1 MSEEFV
7 KRRDWKMHRR
17 TPGRG
22 ASLGMVVFTLL
33 ALASTGA
40 FAAWELNLPVGVTP
54 ISRIVYDL
62 HMLILW
68 ICVVIGVVVFGV
80 MFISIVRHRKAA
92 GAQAAQFHHSTLAEI
107 AWTVVPIVI
116 LVTMAVPATTT
127 LIEMEDT
134 TDADLTVKV
143 TAYQWKWKYEFI
155 EDGLT
160 VYSNLAASSRQAIY
174 EDPTKVENYLL
185 EVDNPIVFPVDKKVR
200 LLLTADDVIHAWWVP
215 ELGQKK
221 DAIPGFIN
229 EIWTRVEEPGIYRGQ
244 CAELCGKDH
253 GFMPIVVRAASEEEY
268 RAWVT
273 EQKTAQA
280 EQAALAMRT
289 WSKTELMALG
299 EKVYVTSCAT
309 CHRLDGAGVD
319 GAFPS
324 IRASDVVTGDVEAHL
339 KLVMDGRSGT
349 AMKSFGS
356 QLSDVELAAVVTY
369 QRNAFGNTTGDLV
382 QPAMISAAR
391 NLNTGG

>member
-1 MSEEFV
+1 
-7 KRRDWKMHRR
+7 MHRR
-17 TPGRG
+17 TPRRG
-22 ASLGMVVFTLL
+22 ACTGMAVFALL

-40 FAAWELNLPVGVTP
+40 FAAWDLNLPVGVTP
-54 ISRIVYDL
+54 ISKIVYDL

-68 ICVVIGVVVFGV
+68 ICIAIGVVVFGV

-92 GAQAAQFHHSTLAEI
+92 GAQAAQFHHSTFAEI
-107 AWTVVPIVI
+107 AWTVIPIVI
-116 LVTMAVPATTT
+116 LVAMAVPATTT

-143 TAYQWKWKYEFI
+143 TAYQWMWKYEYI
-155 EDGLT
+155 EDGVI
-160 VYSNLAASSRQAIY
+160 VYSTLAPSSRQAIY
-174 EDPTKVENYLL
+174 EDPTKVDNYLL

-229 EIWTRVEEPGIYRGQ
+229 EIWTRIEEPGVYRGQ

-253 GFMPIVVRAASEEEY
+253 GFMPIVVRAAPEEEY
-268 RAWVT
+268 RAWVD
-273 EQKTAQA
+273 ERKTAQA

-289 WSKTELMALG
+289 WDRTELMTLG
-299 EKVYVTSCAT
+299 ENVYVGSCAT
-309 CHRLDGAGVD
+309 CHQLDGSGVA

-324 IRASDVVTGDVEAHL
+324 IRGSEVATGDVQAHL
-339 KLVMDGRSGT
+339 KLVMDGRGGT
-349 AMKSFGS
+349 AMRPFGS
-356 QLSDVELAAVVTY
+356 QLNDVELAAVVTY
-369 QRNAFGNTTGDLV
+369 QRNAFGNATGDVV

>member
-1 MSEEFV
+1 
-7 KRRDWKMHRR
+7 MHRR

-22 ASLGMVVFTLL
+22 ASSGMAVFTML

-40 FAAWELNLPVGVTP
+40 FAAWDLNLPVGVTP

-68 ICVVIGVVVFGV
+68 ICVAIGVVVFGI
-80 MFISIVRHRKAA
+80 MFISILRHRKAA
-92 GAQAAQFHHSTLAEI
+92 GAQAAQFHHSTFAEI

-116 LVTMAVPATTT
+116 LVAMAVPATTT

-143 TAYQWKWKYEFI
+143 TAYQWKWKYEYV
-155 EDGLT
+155 EDGIT

-174 EDPTKVENYLL
+174 EDPTRVENYLL

-229 EIWTRVEEPGIYRGQ
+229 EIWTRVEEPGVYRGQ

-253 GFMPIVVRAASEEEY
+253 GFMPIVVRAAPEEEY
-268 RAWVT
+268 RAWVA
-273 EQKTAQA
+273 ERKTAQA

-289 WSKTELMALG
+289 WDKTELMALG

-309 CHRLDGAGVD
+309 CHQLDGAGVP

-324 IRASDVVTGDVEAHL
+324 IRGSEVATGDVQAHL

-349 AMKSFGS
+349 AMQSFGS
-356 QLSDVELAAVVTY
+356 QLGDVELAAVVTY
-369 QRNAFGNTTGDLV
+369 QRNALGNATGDVV
-382 QPAMISAAR
+382 QPAMITAAR
-391 NLNTGG
+391 NLNTGGRGS

>member
-1 MSEEFV
+1 M
-7 KRRDWKMHRR
+7 
-17 TPGRG
+17 
-22 ASLGMVVFTLL
+22 AL
-33 ALASTGA
+33 ALASPSA
-40 FAAWELNLPVGVTP
+40 FAAWDLNLPVGVTP

-68 ICVVIGVVVFGV
+68 ICVAIGVVVFGV

-92 GAQAAQFHHSTLAEI
+92 GAQAARFHHSTFAEI
-107 AWTVVPIVI
+107 AWTIIPIVI
-116 LVTMAVPATTT
+116 LVAMAVPATTT

-143 TAYQWKWKYEFI
+143 TAYQWMWKYEYI
-155 EDGLT
+155 EDGVT
-160 VYSNLAASSRQAIY
+160 VYSTLAASSRQAIY
-174 EDPTKVENYLL
+174 EDPMKVENYLL
-185 EVDNPIVFPVDKKVR
+185 EVDNHIVFPVDKKVR

-229 EIWTRVEEPGIYRGQ
+229 EIWTRVEEPGVYRGQ

-253 GFMPIVVRAASEEEY
+253 GFMPIVVRAAPEEEY
-268 RAWVT
+268 RAWVD
-273 EQKTAQA
+273 EQKVAQA
-280 EQAALAMRT
+280 AQAALAMRS
-289 WSKTELMALG
+289 WERTELMALG
-299 EKVYVTSCAT
+299 EKVYVSSCAT
-309 CHRLDGAGVD
+309 CHQLDGTGVE

-324 IRASDVVTGDVEAHL
+324 IRGSHVATGGLQDHL

-349 AMKSFGS
+349 AMRAFGS
-356 QLSDVELAAVVTY
+356 QLNDVELAAVVTY
-369 QRNAFGNTTGDLV
+369 QRNAFGNATGDVV

>member
-1 MSEEFV
+1 
-7 KRRDWKMHRR
+7 MHRR
-17 TPGRG
+17 TPGRAACSG
-22 ASLGMVVFTLL
+22 IAVLMLF
-33 ALASTGA
+33 AFASTSV
-40 FAAWELNLPVGVTP
+40 FAAWDLNLPVGVTP

-68 ICVVIGVVVFGV
+68 ICVAIGIVVFGI
-80 MFISIVRHRKAA
+80 MLISIVRHRKAV
-92 GAQAAQFHHSTLAEI
+92 GARAARFHHSTFAEI
-107 AWTVVPIVI
+107 AWTVIPIAI

-134 TDADLTVKV
+134 TDADLTIKV
-143 TAYQWKWKYEFI
+143 TGYQWKWKYEYI
-155 EDGLT
+155 EDGIT
-160 VYSNLAASSRQAIY
+160 VYSTLAASSRQAIY

-185 EVDNPIVFPVDKKVR
+185 EVDNPIVFPVDRKVR

-229 EIWTRVEEPGIYRGQ
+229 EMWTRVEEPGVYRGQ

-253 GFMPIVVRAASEEEY
+253 GFMPIVVRAAPEDEY
-268 RAWVT
+268 RAWVA
-273 EQKTAQA
+273 ERKAAQA
-280 EQAALAMRT
+280 EQAALAMRS
-289 WSKTELMALG
+289 WDKTELMALG

-309 CHRLDGAGVD
+309 CHQVDGTGVD

-324 IRASDVVTGDVEAHL
+324 MHGSEVATGSLQTHL
-339 KLVMDGRSGT
+339 ELVMDGRGGT
-349 AMKSFGS
+349 AMRPFGS

-369 QRNAFGNTTGDLV
+369 QRNAFGNATGDVV

>member
-1 MSEEFV
+1 M
-7 KRRDWKMHRR
+7 MHRR
-17 TPGRG
+17 TPGRL
-22 ASLGMVVFTLL
+22 AWSGMVAVALL
-33 ALASTGA
+33 ALGSNGA
-40 FAAWELNLPVGVTP
+40 FAAWDLNLPVGVTP
-54 ISRIVYDL
+54 ISRNVYDL

-68 ICVVIGVVVFGV
+68 ICVAIGVVVFGI
-80 MFISIVRHRKAA
+80 MFISIVLHRKSA
-92 GAQAAQFHHSTLAEI
+92 GAQAAQFHHSTFAEI
-107 AWTVVPIVI
+107 AWTVIPIVI
-116 LVTMAVPATTT
+116 LVAMAVPATTT

-134 TDADLTVKV
+134 SDADITVKV
-143 TAYQWKWKYEFI
+143 TGYQWKWKYEYI
-155 EDGLT
+155 EDGIT
-160 VYSNLAASSRQAIY
+160 VYSNLAASSRQAMY
-174 EDPTKVENYLL
+174 EDPMQVENYLL

-200 LLLTADDVIHAWWVP
+200 LLLTSDDVIHAWWVP

-229 EIWTRVEEPGIYRGQ
+229 EIWTRVEVPGVYRGQ

-253 GFMPIVVRAASEEEY
+253 GFMPIVVRAAPQDEY
-268 RAWVT
+268 EAWIA
-273 EQKTAQA
+273 ERKTAQA

-289 WSKTELMALG
+289 WDRTELMALG
-299 EKVYVTSCAT
+299 ETVYVTSCAA
-309 CHRLDGAGVD
+309 CHLMDGAGIA

-324 IRASDVVTGDVEAHL
+324 IRGSEVATGDVQAHL

-349 AMKSFGS
+349 AMQSFAT

-369 QRNAFGNTTGDLV
+369 QRNAFGNATGDVV

>member
-1 MSEEFV
+1 
-7 KRRDWKMHRR
+7 MHRR
-17 TPGRG
+17 TPGRVPRV
-22 ASLGMVVFTLL
+22 GMVVFTLL
-33 ALASTGA
+33 ALASAEA
-40 FAAWELNLPVGVTP
+40 FAAWDLNLPVGVTP

-68 ICVVIGVVVFGV
+68 ICVAIGVVVFGV
-80 MFISIVRHRKAA
+80 MFYSIIRHRKAA
-92 GAQAAQFHHSTLAEI
+92 GAKAAQFHHSTFAEI
-107 AWTVVPIVI
+107 AWTVIPIVI
-116 LVTMAVPATTT
+116 LVAMAVPATRT

-160 VYSNLAASSRQAIY
+160 VYSNLAPSSREAIY

-229 EIWTRVEEPGIYRGQ
+229 EIWTRVEEPGVYRGQ

-253 GFMPIVVRAASEEEY
+253 GFMPIVVRGAPEEEY
-268 RAWVT
+268 KAWVA

-289 WSKTELMALG
+289 WSKPELMAFG
-299 EKVYVTSCAT
+299 ETVYVTSCAT
-309 CHRLDGAGVD
+309 CHQLDGSGID

-324 IRASDVVTGDVEAHL
+324 IRGSEVATGDIDAHL
-339 KLVMDGRSGT
+339 KLVIDGRSGT
-349 AMKSFGS
+349 AMQSFGS
-356 QLSDVELAAVVTY
+356 QLGDVELAAVVTY
-369 QRNAFGNTTGDLV
+369 QRNAFGNATGDVV
-382 QPAMISAAR
+382 QPAIISAAR
-391 NLNTGG
+391 NLNMGG

>member
-1 MSEEFV
+1 
-7 KRRDWKMHRR
+7 MHRR

-22 ASLGMVVFTLL
+22 ASSGIVVLILL

-40 FAAWELNLPVGVTP
+40 LAAWDLNLPVGVTP
-54 ISRIVYDL
+54 ISKIVYDL

-68 ICVVIGVVVFGV
+68 ICVAIGVVVFGI

-92 GAQAAQFHHSTLAEI
+92 GAQAARFHHSTFAEI
-107 AWTVVPIVI
+107 AWTVIPIVI
-116 LVTMAVPATTT
+116 LVSMAIPATTT

-143 TAYQWKWKYEFI
+143 TGYQWKWKYEYI

-174 EDPTKVENYLL
+174 EDPTKIENYLL

-229 EIWTRVEEPGIYRGQ
+229 EIWTRVEEPGVYRGQ

-253 GFMPIVVRAASEEEY
+253 GFMPIVVRAAPEEEY
-268 RAWVT
+268 RAWVA
-273 EQKTAQA
+273 ERKMAQA

-289 WSKTELMALG
+289 WEKTELMALG

-309 CHRLDGAGVD
+309 CHQLDGNGVD

-324 IRASDVVTGDVEAHL
+324 IRGSDVATGGIQAHL

-349 AMKSFGS
+349 AMKPFGT
-356 QLSDVELAAVVTY
+356 QLSDIELAGVVTY
-369 QRNAFGNTTGDLV
+369 QRNAFGNATGDVV

-391 NLNTGG
+391 NLNMGG

>member
-1 MSEEFV
+1 
-7 KRRDWKMHRR
+7 MHRR

-22 ASLGMVVFTLL
+22 ASSGMVAFTLL
-33 ALASTGA
+33 VLASSGA
-40 FAAWELNLPVGVTP
+40 YAAWDLNLPVGVTP
-54 ISRIVYDL
+54 ISKIVYDL

-92 GAQAAQFHHSTLAEI
+92 GAQAAQFHHSTFAEI
-107 AWTVVPIVI
+107 AWTVIPIVI
-116 LVTMAVPATTT
+116 LVAMAIPATTT

-143 TAYQWKWKYEFI
+143 TAYQWMWKYEYI
-155 EDGLT
+155 EDGVT
-160 VYSNLAASSRQAIY
+160 VYSTLASSSRQAIY

-229 EIWTRVEEPGIYRGQ
+229 EIWTLVEEPGIYRGQ

-253 GFMPIVVRAASEEEY
+253 GFMPIVVRAAPEEEY
-268 RAWVT
+268 RAWVA
-273 EQKTAQA
+273 ERKAAQA

-289 WSKTELMALG
+289 WDKTELMALG
-299 EKVYVTSCAT
+299 EKVYVTSCST
-309 CHRLDGAGVD
+309 CHQLDGSGVD
-319 GAFPS
+319 GVFPS
-324 IRASDVVTGDVEAHL
+324 IAGSEVATGDVQAHL
-339 KLVMDGRSGT
+339 ELVVDGRDGT
-349 AMKSFGS
+349 AMRPFGL
-356 QLSDVELAAVVTY
+356 QLDNLELAAVVTY
-369 QRNAFGNTTGDLV
+369 QRNAFGNATGDVV

>member
-1 MSEEFV
+1 
-7 KRRDWKMHRR
+7 MHRR
-17 TPGRG
+17 TPGRAVCSG
-22 ASLGMVVFTLL
+22 IAALMAL
-33 ALASTGA
+33 ALASPSA
-40 FAAWELNLPVGVTP
+40 FAAWDLNLQVGVTP

-68 ICVVIGVVVFGV
+68 ICVAIGVVVFGV

-92 GAQAAQFHHSTLAEI
+92 GAQAARFHHSTFAEI
-107 AWTVVPIVI
+107 GWTVIPIVI
-116 LVTMAVPATTT
+116 LVSMAVPATTT

-143 TAYQWKWKYEFI
+143 TGYQWKWKYEYI
-155 EDGLT
+155 EDGVT
-160 VYSNLAASSRQAIY
+160 VYSTLAASSRQAIY

-185 EVDNPIVFPVDKKVR
+185 EVDNHIVFPVDKKVR

-229 EIWTRVEEPGIYRGQ
+229 EIWTRVEEPGVYRGQ

-253 GFMPIVVRAASEEEY
+253 GFMPIVVRAVPEEEY
-268 RAWVT
+268 RAWVA
-273 EQKTAQA
+273 ERKVAQA
-280 EQAALAMRT
+280 EQAALAMRS
-289 WSKTELMALG
+289 WERTELMALG

-309 CHRLDGAGVD
+309 CHQLDGTGVE

-324 IRASDVVTGDVEAHL
+324 IRGSEVATGGLQAHL
-339 KLVMDGRSGT
+339 KLVMDGRGGT
-349 AMKSFGS
+349 AMQAFGS

-369 QRNAFGNTTGDLV
+369 QRNAFGNATGDVV

>member
-1 MSEEFV
+1 
-7 KRRDWKMHRR
+7 MHRR
-17 TPGRG
+17 TPGLPACSG
-22 ASLGMVVFTLL
+22 IAVLVLL
-33 ALASTGA
+33 AFASTSA
-40 FAAWELNLPVGVTP
+40 YAAWDLNLPVGVTP

-68 ICVVIGVVVFGV
+68 ICVAIGVVVFGV

-92 GAQAAQFHHSTLAEI
+92 GAQAARFHHSTFAEI
-107 AWTVVPIVI
+107 AWTIVPIVI
-116 LVTMAVPATTT
+116 LVAMAVPATTT

-143 TAYQWKWKYEFI
+143 TAYQWMWKYEYI
-155 EDGLT
+155 EDGVT
-160 VYSNLAASSRQAIY
+160 VYSTLAASSRQAIY

-185 EVDNPIVFPVDKKVR
+185 EVDNHIVFPVDKKVR

-229 EIWTRVEEPGIYRGQ
+229 EIWTRVEEPGVYRGQ

-253 GFMPIVVRAASEEEY
+253 GFMPIVVRAAPEEEY
-268 RAWVT
+268 RAWVD
-273 EQKTAQA
+273 ERKVAQA
-280 EQAALAMRT
+280 EQAALAMRS
-289 WSKTELMALG
+289 WEKTDLMALG
-299 EKVYVTSCAT
+299 EKVYVSSCAT
-309 CHRLDGAGVD
+309 CHQLDGTGVE

-324 IRASDVVTGDVEAHL
+324 IRASEVATGGLQGHL

-349 AMKSFGS
+349 AMRAFGS
-356 QLSDVELAAVVTY
+356 QLNDVELAAVVTY
-369 QRNAFGNTTGDLV
+369 QRNAFGNATGDVV

>member
-1 MSEEFV
+1 M
-7 KRRDWKMHRR
+7 MHRR
-17 TPGRG
+17 TPGRL
-22 ASLGMVVFTLL
+22 AWPGMVALALL
-33 ALASTGA
+33 ALASNGA
-40 FAAWELNLPVGVTP
+40 FAAWDLNLPVGVTP

-68 ICVVIGVVVFGV
+68 ICVVIGVVVFGI

-92 GAQAAQFHHSTLAEI
+92 GAQAAQFHHSTFAEI
-107 AWTVVPIVI
+107 AWTVIPIVI
-116 LVTMAVPATTT
+116 LVAMAVPATTT

-134 TDADLTVKV
+134 SDADITVKV
-143 TAYQWKWKYEFI
+143 TAYQWKWKYEYI
-155 EDGLT
+155 EDGIT

-174 EDPTKVENYLL
+174 EDPTQVENYLL
-185 EVDNPIVFPVDKKVR
+185 EVDNPIVFPVDRKVR

-229 EIWTRVEEPGIYRGQ
+229 EIWTRVEEPGVYRGQ
-244 CAELCGKDH
+244 CAELCGRDH
-253 GFMPIVVRAASEEEY
+253 GYMPIVVRAAPEDEY
-268 RAWVT
+268 QAWVT
-273 EQKTAQA
+273 ERKTAQA

-289 WSKTELMALG
+289 WDTTELMTLG
-299 EKVYVTSCAT
+299 ETVYVTSCAA
-309 CHRLDGAGVD
+309 CHQVDGTGVV

-324 IRASDVVTGDVEAHL
+324 IRGSEVATGDVQTHL
-339 KLVMDGRSGT
+339 KLVMDGRTGT
-349 AMKSFGS
+349 AMKPFGT

-369 QRNAFGNTTGDLV
+369 QRNAFGNATGDVV

>member
-1 MSEEFV
+1 ML
-7 KRRDWKMHRR
+7 RRR
-17 TPGRG
+17 PGRW
-22 ASLGMVVFTLL
+22 ASSGMVVFTML
-33 ALASTGA
+33 ALASTDA
-40 FAAWELNLPVGVTP
+40 FAAWDLNLPVGVTP

-68 ICVVIGVVVFGV
+68 ICVAIGVVVFGI
-80 MFISIVRHRKAA
+80 MFISILRHRKAA
-92 GAQAAQFHHSTLAEI
+92 GAQAAQFHHSTFAEI

-116 LVTMAVPATTT
+116 LVAMAVPATTT

-134 TDADLTVKV
+134 SDADLTVKV
-143 TAYQWKWKYEFI
+143 TAYQWKWKYEYV
-155 EDGLT
+155 EDGIT

-174 EDPTKVENYLL
+174 EDPAKVENYLL

-229 EIWTRVEEPGIYRGQ
+229 EIWTRVEEPGVYRGQ

-253 GFMPIVVRAASEEEY
+253 GFMPIVVRAAPEEEY
-268 RAWVT
+268 RAWVA
-273 EQKTAQA
+273 ERKTAQA

-289 WSKTELMALG
+289 WDKNELMALG

-309 CHRLDGAGVD
+309 CHQVDGVGVA

-324 IRASDVVTGDVEAHL
+324 IRGSEVATGDVQAHL
-339 KLVMDGRSGT
+339 KLVMDGRNGT
-349 AMKSFGS
+349 AMQSFGS
-356 QLSDVELAAVVTY
+356 QLGDVELAAVVTY
-369 QRNAFGNTTGDLV
+369 QRNALGNATGDVV
-382 QPAMISAAR
+382 QPAMITAAR
-391 NLNTGG
+391 NMNTGDRGS

>member
-1 MSEEFV
+1 
-7 KRRDWKMHRR
+7 MHRR
-17 TPGRG
+17 TPGRPACAG
-22 ASLGMVVFTLL
+22 IAALMAL
-33 ALASTGA
+33 ALASPSA
-40 FAAWELNLPVGVTP
+40 FAAWDLNLPVGVTP

-68 ICVVIGVVVFGV
+68 ICVAIGIVVFGV

-92 GAQAAQFHHSTLAEI
+92 GAQAARFHHSTLAEI
-107 AWTVVPIVI
+107 AWTVIPIVI
-116 LVTMAVPATTT
+116 LVSMAVPATTT

-134 TDADLTVKV
+134 SDADLTVKV
-143 TAYQWKWKYEFI
+143 TAYQWKWKYEYI
-155 EDGLT
+155 EDGVT
-160 VYSNLAASSRQAIY
+160 VYSTLAPSSRQAIY
-174 EDPTKVENYLL
+174 EDPTQVENYLL
-185 EVDNPIVFPVDKKVR
+185 EVDNHIVFPVDKKVR

-229 EIWTRVEEPGIYRGQ
+229 EIWTRVEEPGVYRGQ

-253 GFMPIVVRAASEEEY
+253 GFMPIVVRAAPEEEY
-268 RAWVT
+268 QAWVA
-273 EQKTAQA
+273 ERKVAQA
-280 EQAALAMRT
+280 EQAALAMRS
-289 WSKTELMALG
+289 WEKPELMALG

-309 CHRLDGAGVD
+309 CHQLDGTGVE

-324 IRASDVVTGDVEAHL
+324 IRASEVATGGLQAHL
-339 KLVMDGRSGT
+339 KLVMDGRGGT
-349 AMKSFGS
+349 AMQAFGS

-369 QRNAFGNTTGDLV
+369 QRNAFGNATGDVV

>member
-1 MSEEFV
+1 
-7 KRRDWKMHRR
+7 
-17 TPGRG
+17 
-22 ASLGMVVFTLL
+22 MVVFTML
-33 ALASTGA
+33 ALASTDA
-40 FAAWELNLPVGVTP
+40 FAAWDLNLPVGVTP

-68 ICVVIGVVVFGV
+68 ICVAIGVVVFGI
-80 MFISIVRHRKAA
+80 MFISILRHRKAA
-92 GAQAAQFHHSTLAEI
+92 GAQAAQFHHSTFAEI

-116 LVTMAVPATTT
+116 LVAMAVPATTT

-134 TDADLTVKV
+134 SDADLTVKV
-143 TAYQWKWKYEFI
+143 TAYQWKWKYEYV
-155 EDGLT
+155 EDGIT

-174 EDPTKVENYLL
+174 EDPAKVENYLL

-229 EIWTRVEEPGIYRGQ
+229 EIWTRVEEPGVYRGQ

-253 GFMPIVVRAASEEEY
+253 GFMPIVVRAAPEEEY
-268 RAWVT
+268 RAWVA
-273 EQKTAQA
+273 ERKTAQA

-289 WSKTELMALG
+289 WDKNELMALG

-309 CHRLDGAGVD
+309 CHQVDGVGVA

-324 IRASDVVTGDVEAHL
+324 IRGSEVATGDVQAHL
-339 KLVMDGRSGT
+339 KLVMDGRNGT
-349 AMKSFGS
+349 AMQSFGS
-356 QLSDVELAAVVTY
+356 QLGDVELAAVVTY
-369 QRNAFGNTTGDLV
+369 QRNALGNATGDVV
-382 QPAMISAAR
+382 QPAMITAAR
-391 NLNTGG
+391 NMNTGDRGS

>member
-1 MSEEFV
+1 MT
-7 KRRDWKMHRR
+7 HRR
-17 TPGRG
+17 TPGRL
-22 ASLGMVVFTLL
+22 AWSGMVALTLL
-33 ALASTGA
+33 ALASNGA
-40 FAAWELNLPVGVTP
+40 FAAWDLNLPVGVTP

-68 ICVVIGVVVFGV
+68 ICVAIGVVVFGI

-92 GAQAAQFHHSTLAEI
+92 GAQAAQFHHSTFAEI
-107 AWTVVPIVI
+107 AWTVIPIVI
-116 LVTMAVPATTT
+116 LVAMAVPATTT

-134 TDADLTVKV
+134 SDADITVKV
-143 TAYQWKWKYEFI
+143 TGYQWKWKYEYI
-155 EDGLT
+155 EDGIT
-160 VYSNLAASSRQAIY
+160 VYSNLAASSRQAMY
-174 EDPTKVENYLL
+174 EDPMQVENYLL

-200 LLLTADDVIHAWWVP
+200 LLLTSDDVIHAWWVP

-229 EIWTRVEEPGIYRGQ
+229 EIWTRVEVPGVYRGQ

-253 GFMPIVVRAASEEEY
+253 GFMPIVVRAAPQDEY
-268 RAWVT
+268 EAWIA
-273 EQKTAQA
+273 ERKTAQA

-289 WSKTELMALG
+289 WDRTELMTLG
-299 EKVYVTSCAT
+299 ETVYVTSCAA
-309 CHRLDGAGVD
+309 CHLMDGAGIA

-324 IRASDVVTGDVEAHL
+324 IRGSEVATGDVQAHL

-349 AMKSFGS
+349 AMQSFAT

-369 QRNAFGNTTGDLV
+369 QRNAFGNATGDVV

>member
-1 MSEEFV
+1 
-7 KRRDWKMHRR
+7 MHRR
-17 TPGRG
+17 TPHRG
-22 ASLGMVVFTLL
+22 ACSGMVVFTLL

-40 FAAWELNLPVGVTP
+40 FAAWDLNLPVGVTP
-54 ISRIVYDL
+54 ISKIVYDL

-68 ICVVIGVVVFGV
+68 ICVAIGIVVFGV

-92 GAQAAQFHHSTLAEI
+92 GVQAAKFHHSTFAEI
-107 AWTVVPIVI
+107 AWTVIPIVI
-116 LVTMAVPATTT
+116 LVAMAVPATTT

-143 TAYQWKWKYEFI
+143 TAYQWKWKYEYL
-155 EDGLT
+155 EDGVT
-160 VYSNLAASSRQAIY
+160 VYSNLAPSSRQAIY

-185 EVDNPIVFPVDKKVR
+185 EVDNPIVFPVDRKVR

-229 EIWTRVEEPGIYRGQ
+229 EIWTRVEEPGVYRGQ

-253 GFMPIVVRAASEEEY
+253 GFMPIVVRAAPEEEY
-268 RAWVT
+268 RAWVD

-289 WSKTELMALG
+289 WDKSELMTLG
-299 EKVYVTSCAT
+299 ENVYVTSCAT
-309 CHRLDGAGVD
+309 CHQLDGSGVA

-324 IRASDVVTGDVEAHL
+324 IRESTVATGDLQAHL
-339 KLVMDGRSGT
+339 KLVMDGRGGT
-349 AMKSFGS
+349 AMRPFGS
-356 QLSDVELAAVVTY
+356 QLNDVELAAVVTY
-369 QRNAFGNTTGDLV
+369 QRNAFGNATGDVV

-391 NLNTGG
+391 NVNMGG

>member
-1 MSEEFV
+1 
-7 KRRDWKMHRR
+7 MHRR
-17 TPGRG
+17 TPGRW
-22 ASLGMVVFTLL
+22 ARSGMVVFTLL
-33 ALASTGA
+33 ALASTEA

-68 ICVVIGVVVFGV
+68 ICVAIGVVVFGV
-80 MFISIVRHRKAA
+80 MFISIVSHRKAA
-92 GAQAAQFHHSTLAEI
+92 GAKAAQFHHSTFAEI
-107 AWTVVPIVI
+107 AWTVIPIAI
-116 LVTMAVPATTT
+116 LVAMAVPATTT

-143 TAYQWKWKYEFI
+143 TAYQWKWKYEYI
-155 EDGLT
+155 EDGVT
-160 VYSNLAASSRQAIY
+160 VYSNLAPSSREAIY
-174 EDPTKVENYLL
+174 QDPTKVENYLL
-185 EVDNPIVFPVDKKVR
+185 EVDNPIVFPIDKKVR

-229 EIWTRVEEPGIYRGQ
+229 EIWTRIDEPGVYRGQ

-253 GFMPIVVRAASEEEY
+253 GFMPIVVRAAPEEEY
-268 RAWVT
+268 RAWVA
-273 EQKTAQA
+273 ERKTAQA

-289 WSKTELMALG
+289 WSKPELMAFG

-309 CHRLDGAGVD
+309 CHQLDGSGVD

-324 IRASDVVTGDVEAHL
+324 IRGSEVATGDIDAHL
-339 KLVMDGRSGT
+339 KLVIDGRSGT
-349 AMKSFGS
+349 AMQSFGS
-356 QLSDVELAAVVTY
+356 QLNDVELAAVVTY
-369 QRNAFGNTTGDLV
+369 QRNALGNTTGDVV

-391 NLNTGG
+391 NLNMGG

>member
-1 MSEEFV
+1 
-7 KRRDWKMHRR
+7 MHRR
-17 TPGRG
+17 TPGRAACSG
-22 ASLGMVVFTLL
+22 IAVLMVL
-33 ALASTGA
+33 ALASTSA
-40 FAAWELNLPVGVTP
+40 FAAWDLNLPVGVTP

-68 ICVVIGVVVFGV
+68 ICVAIGVVVFGI

-92 GAQAAQFHHSTLAEI
+92 GAQAARFHHSTFAEI
-107 AWTVVPIVI
+107 AWTVIPIVI
-116 LVTMAVPATTT
+116 LVSMAVPATTT

-143 TAYQWKWKYEFI
+143 TGYQWKWKYEYI
-155 EDGLT
+155 EDGVT
-160 VYSNLAASSRQAIY
+160 VYSTLAASSRQAIY

-185 EVDNPIVFPVDKKVR
+185 EVDNHIVFPVDKKVR

-229 EIWTRVEEPGIYRGQ
+229 EIWTRVEEPGVYRGQ

-253 GFMPIVVRAASEEEY
+253 GFMPIVVRAAPEEEY
-268 RAWVT
+268 RAWVA
-273 EQKTAQA
+273 EQKVAQA
-280 EQAALAMRT
+280 EQAALAMRSWET
-289 WSKTELMALG
+289 TELMALG

-309 CHRLDGAGVD
+309 CHQLDGTGVD

-324 IRASDVVTGDVEAHL
+324 IRGSEVATGGLQAHL
-339 KLVMDGRSGT
+339 KLVMDGRRGT
-349 AMKSFGS
+349 AMRAFGS

-369 QRNAFGNTTGDLV
+369 QRNAFGNATGDVV